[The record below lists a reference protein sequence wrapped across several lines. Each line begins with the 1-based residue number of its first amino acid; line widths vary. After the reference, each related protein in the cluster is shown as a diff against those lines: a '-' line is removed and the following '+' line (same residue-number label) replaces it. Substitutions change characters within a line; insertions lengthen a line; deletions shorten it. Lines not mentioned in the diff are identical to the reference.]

1 MAEVLIA
8 LGGGAGIAAIL
19 TALAMIL
26 RQTKE
31 LLPDHGG
38 SVKDKVNKTETA
50 VAGNS
55 ETLGSLN
62 ERFTEFAT
70 ATHEWRDQTSRTQD
84 AVMQLQMETRD
95 TINRIDGDVHEIKTD
110 VKQLQARTQKIEDD
124 VKRLDVDVQ
133 DDRRSLGRAWE
144 RIELLGDKIDA
155 LAPCFDCVETLKK

>member
-1 MAEVLIA
+1 MVEVLIA

-55 ETLGSLN
+55 ETLVSLDK
-62 ERFTEFAT
+62 RFGEFTT
-70 ATHEWRDQTSRTQD
+70 ATHEWRKQSNQAQETI
-84 AVMQLQMETRD
+84 MQLQLETRD
-95 TINRIDGDVHEIKTD
+95 D

>member
-1 MAEVLIA
+1 MVEVLIA

-55 ETLGSLN
+55 ETLANLDT
-62 ERFTEFAT
+62 RFLEFTT
-70 ATHEWRDQTSRTQD
+70 ATHEWRKQSNQAQETIL
-84 AVMQLQMETRD
+84 QLQMETRD
-95 TINRIDGDVHEIKTD
+95 D